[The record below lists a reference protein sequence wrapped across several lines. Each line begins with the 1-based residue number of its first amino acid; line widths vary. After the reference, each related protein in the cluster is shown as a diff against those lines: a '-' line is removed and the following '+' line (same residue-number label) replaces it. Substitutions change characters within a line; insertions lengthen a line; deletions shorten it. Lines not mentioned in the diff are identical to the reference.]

1 MKLPFQFIFSL
12 LFLFVTHLTYAQQP
26 LSPDI
31 LRQPIIEGHQAA
43 GVSLGAT
50 EAKVVEKMG
59 LPQHEWGMG
68 QLHRT
73 LVYANVVDDE
83 GKMNLYI
90 NILIEN
96 NLVIGVEIMSVPL
109 VGIGHIY
116 KGKTR
121 KGFRFGDPVEKVKAL
136 YGTPHKSSERGNSVL
151 LWYKKEGIF
160 FRYSGFIEEGVG
172 KWPTSIVILRPGQSL
187 PEHLRE
193 EGGPLREW
201 D

>member
-1 MKLPFQFIFSL
+1 MKLPLQMAFSL
-12 LFLFVTHLTYAQQP
+12 LFLFATHWAYAQQP

-43 GVSLGAT
+43 GISIGAT

-90 NILIEN
+90 NVLIEN
-96 NLVIGVEIMSVPL
+96 NLVMGVEIMSVPL

-121 KGFRFGDPVEKVKAL
+121 KGFGFGDPVEKVKAL
-136 YGTPHKSSERGNSVL
+136 YGTPHKSLEHGNSVL

-160 FRYSGFIEEGVG
+160 FRYYGFIEDGVS

-187 PEHLRE
+187 PQQLRE
-193 EGGPLREW
+193 EGGPLRQW

>member
-1 MKLPFQFIFSL
+1 MKLPLQFFFSL
-12 LFLFVTHLTYAQQP
+12 LFSFVTHLAYAQQP
-26 LSPDI
+26 LSPDM

-43 GVSLGAT
+43 GISIGAA

-73 LVYANVVDDE
+73 LVYANVVDDK

-116 KGKTR
+116 KGKTQ

-136 YGTPHKSSERGNSVL
+136 YGTPHKSSEHGNSAL

-160 FRYSGFIEEGVG
+160 FRYYSFIEEGVS

-187 PEHLRE
+187 PEHLRQ
-193 EGGPLREW
+193 EGGPLRQW